1 MLTNKFI
8 IFITLSPHKY
18 ISILMLI
25 LSSSIYAQE
34 KIIIHSPDGK
44 AQSEIMLADGKLS
57 WTMNYNNKPVLLSSA
72 LGIGRFSDGLR
83 LKEVIRSKKDTV
95 WNPVLGERN
104 SIRDNYNQLNIRL
117 IKSTGD
123 CLYCFDREID
133 LEVRAYNEGVA
144 FRYNLM
150 EILKQGADESDIV
163 VNEMTEFTLPEN
175 TKAWFTDYAQSLYQL
190 LPLSNWPD
198 ECERPLTLELPNG
211 LYACLS
217 EAALVDFARTKFV
230 VSDKKANT
238 IACKLF
244 GPVENVISFSSPWR
258 VVMAA
263 EQPGQLLENNF
274 IMLNLNQPSAIKD
287 VSWIKPGKIM
297 WDLTNSTKG
306 SKAAIDYAVKR
317 KMQYVHIDA
326 GWYGFEGGDNSD
338 ATKVAADSV
347 GYATNGNLDI
357 EEVVKYG
364 KERGIGVW
372 LYVNQKHLARQLD
385 DILPLYKKWGIKGI
399 KFGFVQVGSQY
410 WTTWLHQAIRKC
422 AKYEMLVDIHDEYR
436 PTGYSRTYPNL
447 VSAEGILSEMTPDA
461 THDTHLAFTR
471 FIAGPADFTL
481 AYYGTTGTTFAHR
494 LSLPIVFFNPI
505 PPLYCYD
512 GTDKY
517 QGEPEIELW
526 DNLPTTW
533 DDTKVLQGGIG
544 KFITVARRSGSEW
557 FIGAITNS
565 ESRSIKIPLSFLDN
579 NATYTA
585 YIYSDGGPE
594 IKTATHVKVEQR
606 AVKSN
611 QTLSFDLKATGGV
624 SVRIV
629 KK

>member
-1 MLTNKFI
+1 MLAAPNYFKC
-8 IFITLSPHKY
+8 
-18 ISILMLI
+18 ISILILI
-25 LSSSIYAQE
+25 LSSSLYAQE
-34 KIIIHSPDGK
+34 KISIHSPDSTI
-44 AQSEIMLADGKLS
+44 QSEIVLADGKLS
-57 WTMNYNNKPVLLSSA
+57 WSMNYHSKPVILSSA

-83 LKEVIRSKKDTV
+83 LKEVTRSKKDTT
-95 WNPVLGERN
+95 WNPVVGERN

-117 IKSTGD
+117 VISTGD
-123 CLYCFDREID
+123 CLYCFDREVD

-150 EILKQGADESDIV
+150 EILKQGADQSDKVEKEI
-163 VNEMTEFTLPEN
+163 TEFTLPEN

-190 LPLSNWPD
+190 LPLANWPD

-211 LYACLS
+211 LYACLA

-238 IACKLF
+238 IACKLY
-244 GPVENVISFSSPWR
+244 GPVENSITFSSPWR

-274 IMLNLNQPSAIKD
+274 MLLNLNQPSVIKD

-297 WDLTNSTKG
+297 WDLTNTTKG

-317 KMQYVHIDA
+317 KMQYINIDA
-326 GWYGFEGGDNSD
+326 GWYGFEGGDKSD
-338 ATKVAADSV
+338 ATKVAADNV
-347 GYATNGNLDI
+347 GYATDGSIDI
-357 EEVVKYG
+357 EEVIKYG

-372 LYVNQKHLARQLD
+372 LYVNQKHLAKQLD
-385 DILPLYKKWGIKGI
+385 DILPLYKKWGVKGI
-399 KFGFVQVGSQY
+399 KFGFVTVGSQF
-410 WTTWLHQAIRKC
+410 WTTWLHEAVRKC
-422 AKYEMLVDIHDEYR
+422 AKYEILVDIHDEYR

-447 VSAEGILSEMTPDA
+447 ISVEGVLSEMIPDA

-481 AYYGTTGTTFAHR
+481 AYYTTTVTTFAHR
-494 LSLPIVFFNPI
+494 LTLPIVFFNPL

-512 GTDKY
+512 GPNKY
-517 QGEPEIELW
+517 NGEPEIDLW
-526 DNLPTTW
+526 DNMPTTW
-533 DDTKVLQGGIG
+533 DDTKVLQGEIG
-544 KFITVARRSGSEW
+544 KYITVARRSGSEW
-557 FIGAITNS
+557 YVGAITNS
-565 ESRSIKIPLSFLDN
+565 EARSIKIPLSFLDN
-579 NATYTA
+579 NASYTA
-585 YIYSDGGPE
+585 YIYSDGGSE

-606 AVKSN
+606 TVKPN
-611 QTLSFDLKATGGV
+611 QTLSFDLKASGGL
-624 SVRIV
+624 SLRLV

>member
-1 MLTNKFI
+1 MFSNLNFQNGIAIFML
-8 IFITLSPHKY
+8 L
-18 ISILMLI
+18 
-25 LSSSIYAQE
+25 LSSSLSAQE
-34 KIIIHSPDGK
+34 KITINSPNGNI
-44 AQSEIMLADGKLS
+44 QSEITLADGKLS
-57 WTMNYNNKPVLLSSA
+57 WTMNYHTKPVLLSSA

-83 LKEVIRSKKDTV
+83 LKEVIRNKKDTV
-95 WNPVLGERN
+95 WHPVLGERN
-104 SIRDNYNQLNIRL
+104 SIRDNYNQLTIRL
-117 IKSTGD
+117 LKSTGD
-123 CLYCFDREID
+123 CLYCFDREVDIE
-133 LEVRAYNEGVA
+133 LRAYNEGVA

-150 EILKQGADESDIV
+150 EVLKQGADESDMV
-163 VNEMTEFTLPEN
+163 DNEMTEFTLPEN
-175 TKAWFTDYAQSLYQL
+175 TKAWFTECAQCLYQL
-190 LPLSNWPD
+190 LPISNWPD

-211 LYACLS
+211 IYACLS
-217 EAALVDFARTKFV
+217 EAALVDFSRTKFV
-230 VSDKKANT
+230 VSKKANT
-238 IACKLF
+238 IACKLY
-244 GPVENVISFSSPWR
+244 GAVENVISFSSPWR

-274 IMLNLNQPSAIKD
+274 MMLNLNQPSAIKD

-317 KMQYVHIDA
+317 KMQYIHIDA

-357 EEVVKYG
+357 QEVVKYG

-372 LYVNQKHLARQLD
+372 LYVNQKHLVRQLD

-399 KFGFVQVGSQY
+399 KFGFVQVGSQF
-410 WTTWLHQAIRKC
+410 WTTWLHEAIRKC
-422 AKYEMLVDIHDEYR
+422 AKYEMLVDVHDEYR

-447 VSAEGILSEMTPDA
+447 ISMEGILSEMIPDA
-461 THDTHLAFTR
+461 THDTHLPFTR

-533 DDTKVLQGGIG
+533 DDSKVLHGEIG
-544 KFITVARRSGSEW
+544 KYITVARRKGSDW
-557 FIGAITNS
+557 FVGAITNN
-565 ESRSIKIPLSFLDN
+565 EGRTLKIPLSFLDN
-579 NATYTA
+579 NTTYRA
-585 YIYSDGGPE
+585 FIYSDGGSA
-594 IKTATHVKVEQR
+594 IKTRTHVKVEEKT
-606 AVKSN
+606 VNSN
-611 QTLSFDLKATGGV
+611 QTLSFDLEASGGV
-624 SVRIV
+624 AVRLV

>member
-1 MLTNKFI
+1 MLTNKFT
-8 IFITLSPHKY
+8 IFITLNPHKY

-297 WDLTNSTKG
+297 WDLTNST
-306 SKAAIDYAVKR
+306 
-317 KMQYVHIDA
+317 
-326 GWYGFEGGDNSD
+326 
-338 ATKVAADSV
+338 
-347 GYATNGNLDI
+347 
-357 EEVVKYG
+357 
-364 KERGIGVW
+364 
-372 LYVNQKHLARQLD
+372 
-385 DILPLYKKWGIKGI
+385 
-399 KFGFVQVGSQY
+399 
-410 WTTWLHQAIRKC
+410 
-422 AKYEMLVDIHDEYR
+422 
-436 PTGYSRTYPNL
+436 
-447 VSAEGILSEMTPDA
+447 
-461 THDTHLAFTR
+461 
-471 FIAGPADFTL
+471 
-481 AYYGTTGTTFAHR
+481 
-494 LSLPIVFFNPI
+494 
-505 PPLYCYD
+505 
-512 GTDKY
+512 
-517 QGEPEIELW
+517 
-526 DNLPTTW
+526 
-533 DDTKVLQGGIG
+533 
-544 KFITVARRSGSEW
+544 
-557 FIGAITNS
+557 
-565 ESRSIKIPLSFLDN
+565 
-579 NATYTA
+579 
-585 YIYSDGGPE
+585 
-594 IKTATHVKVEQR
+594 
-606 AVKSN
+606 
-611 QTLSFDLKATGGV
+611 
-624 SVRIV
+624 
-629 KK
+629 